1 MVKRASPLQIYKLL
15 DRSNCQSCGR
25 KTCMEFVTD
34 LLERRVKLE
43 DCPPDH
49 LPPKKR
55 KKIED
60 LISPP
65 QLPLE
70 FGIGERMATIGG
82 EEAFHRH
89 DLTFFNQTAIAVE
102 VYDEMPDLMDVVK
115 YLNDFA
121 VFRIG
126 ENLTLD
132 AIAIRSTSNDPDVYA
147 KTVKLVADSVQVPII
162 LCSFNTTLL
171 SAAIAKIKDK
181 KPLLY
186 AATKENWKE
195 MGKLAGENNLPVV
208 CFSTNLDELVSIA
221 QSLEI
226 MGVKEIALDPGTMMG
241 AGYSTTTLNKLMK
254 IRFSSI
260 RDGSVLTKYPTV
272 GVPASIWAIEKP
284 KSDDDF
290 FSVQYK
296 EALTAIMMLSVDV
309 SMVIIHSGRTKED
322 VWMPLALMTYRQN
335 IFTDPR
341 IYPRVDAGF
350 FKVGSP
356 DRKSPVFMTSNYR
369 MTKIPVEQDIKDAH
383 IDSWLLVVD
392 TEGLGIEAGVAGG
405 QLSSDKI
412 GEAVKEFEVFEAV
425 DHRVLVIP
433 GMSARLS
440 GAIEDDANCYVVV
453 GPNDSSGLQKFMEKD
468 WNLDKFMKEY
478 NDR

>member
-1 MVKRASPLQIYKLL
+1 
-15 DRSNCQSCGR
+15 
-25 KTCMEFVTD
+25 MEFVTD
-34 LLERRVKLE
+34 LLERRVKLD
-43 DCPPDH
+43 DCPEEH
-49 LPPKKR
+49 LPVKKR
-55 KKIED
+55 KQIAD
-60 LISPP
+60 LVSPP
-65 QLPLE
+65 QMPLE
-70 FGIGERMATIGG
+70 FGVGERMATIGG

-102 VYDEMPDLMDVVK
+102 VYDEMLDLIDVVK

-132 AIAIRSTSNDPDVYA
+132 AIAIRSTSNNPDMYA
-147 KTVKLVADSVQVPII
+147 KTVKLIADAVKIPLI
-162 LCSFNTTLL
+162 LCSFNPEVL
-171 SAAIAKIKDK
+171 SAAVAKIKNK

-195 MGKLAGENNLPVV
+195 IGKLACENNLPVV
-208 CFSTNLDELVSIA
+208 CFSTNLDELISIA
-221 QSLEI
+221 ESIES

-241 AGYSTTTLNKLMK
+241 EGYSTTTLNKLMQ
-254 IRFSSI
+254 IRYSSI
-260 RDGSVLTKYPTV
+260 RDGSTLTKYPTV

-284 KSDDDF
+284 KSDDDV

-296 EALTAIMMLSVDV
+296 EALTAILMLSEDV
-309 SMVIIHSGRTKED
+309 SMIIIHSGRTQED
-322 VWMPLALMTYRQN
+322 VWIPLALMTYRQN

-350 FKVGSP
+350 FKVGNPDKNSP
-356 DRKSPVFMTSNYR
+356 IFMTSNYR

-412 GEAVKEFEVFEAV
+412 AEAIKEFNVFDAV
-425 DHRVLVIP
+425 DHRVVVIP
-433 GMSARLS
+433 GMAARLS

-453 GPNDSSGLQKFMEKD
+453 GPNDSSGLQKFMESEWD
-468 WNLDKFMKEY
+468 LDKFMKEF